1 MNPNNLIQLSLLK
14 YVYVTVIDFGTSL
27 ALIKWYESREI
38 NLSSGF
44 VLYKY

>member
-14 YVYVTVIDFGTSL
+14 YVYVIDFGTVL
-27 ALIKWYESREI
+27 AFIKWYESREI

>member
-14 YVYVTVIDFGTSL
+14 YVYVIDFGTAL
-27 ALIKWYESREI
+27 ALIKWYESRDI

>member
-14 YVYVTVIDFGTSL
+14 YVYVIDFGTAL

>member
-1 MNPNNLIQLSLLK
+1 MNPNNLIQLSLLQ
-14 YVYVTVIDFGTSL
+14 YVYVIDFGTAL

>member
-1 MNPNNLIQLSLLK
+1 MNPNNLIQLGLLK
-14 YVYVTVIDFGTSL
+14 YVYVIYFGTAL